1 MRKLATA
8 LAVSIALSSGTAQA
22 LSLGEIEMRSALNQ
36 PMNAEIR
43 LSSVRAGELDG
54 MIVKLASPEAFARA
68 GIDRIPVLANLEFT
82 VSEATQSI
90 IITSRSPVVEPFLN
104 FLLEVDW
111 TSGRMVREYTVLL
124 DPPVF
129 LTPNTSARTD
139 TLADSPAIVQRDDTS
154 LVTPT
159 LIQRDSQVIPGDI
172 VSFDSDGGEAV
183 SLDALELDAIGVA
196 AGQRAQA
203 TGDAARSAT
212 DSLVGGDVID
222 LTSDIGGEVVTLSDL
237 DTSQVG
243 VPSSDGL
250 FDGGEVVT
258 LTDLGAP
265 NTSAQ
270 TTFSADG
277 LPDVQLFG
285 GGSEAG
291 DVVSGSEIVSLDNL
305 SGTSSAGGTITVQR
319 GDTLGEI
326 AANAAGNGVSAQQ
339 MMMALLAA
347 NESAFINGNINLV
360 KSGATLRIPD
370 ASEASRISQAEAL
383 AGINDQNRL
392 WQEYRDST
400 RSGQRATQ
408 VAQAPTPAAEPN
420 DSSGLTDQAAAI
432 LERARTEVLRRE
444 ELSIVADSESTTTS
458 ASATSD
464 ESSENSDAA
473 VGEINR
479 RIQLAREE
487 LASSVRETEDLDD
500 QAEAL
505 KDTGEN
511 LDTLVTLQQNDIAQL
526 EASLEAAKSANNNA
540 LNGAQA
546 AAGDAANA
554 AGDALNGAGDALS
567 GAANGAGDALSGV
580 ADGAGDALTGA
591 ADGAGN
597 LIGGAADGLEN
608 TASNALS
615 SAGEGL
621 EAVELVGGDA
631 ADSVADSA
639 NAAAAAT
646 ATAAS
651 NAGSA
656 ASDAAGES
664 KGWLDGVMSSNLK
677 WIPIGLGAIFG
688 LGLLGTLFMGRRK
701 RSDVDD
707 IELDDVEFLDE
718 MDSVG
723 GAGSAAHAGADF
735 DDEIDGVQS
744 AASAG
749 YSNVAGAGA
758 AAAAGVAGAG
768 AAVAS
773 GMGGNDDDYQS
784 DEHFGATADAA
795 HDANAGIE
803 DLDHDD
809 TISEV
814 DVYLAYGLHGQ
825 AEELLTK
832 AIDRD
837 SDNAEYQ
844 SKLLETYAAQGNAE
858 GYSATAEQFEQ
869 KFGASHPAWAG
880 IAHQGTQLDPSNP
893 LFSGAGA
900 AGAAGALG
908 VAGAAGAAA
917 SMGASQFDDTAS
929 SADDFANAADSA
941 DDFASISG
949 DFAGVDGAA
958 ADDGDE
964 SHLMDQ
970 SIDPAFAF
978 DEADLEATG
987 DFSQIA
993 DEIAADVGDDTAS
1006 LDFPS
1011 LDSAGDS
1018 LGSIA
1023 GSAKGAALGAAG
1035 AAAAGAAGI
1044 AGTVGD
1050 KASNAVND
1058 MSLDMPELP
1067 DLDATSNL
1075 SGAAEDL
1082 TLDLNQL
1089 SGDMELDSTEL
1100 LDDSIHS
1107 VDSLNLPTSDDTM
1120 LAGTDSLESVDEM
1133 DTMMDLAKAYI
1144 DMGDNDSASSALDE
1158 IVKSGSPQQ
1167 VSEAETL
1174 KRKIS

>member
-1 MRKLATA
+1 
-8 LAVSIALSSGTAQA
+8 
-22 LSLGEIEMRSALNQ
+22 MRSALNQ
-36 PMNAEIR
+36 PMNAEIG
-43 LSSVRAGELDG
+43 LSSVRSGELDG

-68 GIDRIPVLANLEFT
+68 GIDRTSVLSDLEFT

-90 IITSRSPVVEPFLN
+90 IITSRTPVVEPFLN

-129 LTPNTSARTD
+129 LTPNTSTRSD
-139 TLADSPAIVQRDDTS
+139 TVADSPAIVQRDDTS

-159 LIQRDSQVIPGDI
+159 LIQRDAQVIPGDI
-172 VSFDSDGGEAV
+172 VSFDTDGGELV
-183 SLDALELDAIGVA
+183 TLDSLDSGAIDLA
-196 AGQRAQA
+196 AEERASA
-203 TGDAARSAT
+203 ASDAARSAT
-212 DSLVGGDVID
+212 SSLVGGD
-222 LTSDIGGEVVTLSDL
+222 LLGSELGGEVVTLSDL
-237 DTSQVG
+237 DPAQVG
-243 VPSSDGL
+243 VANSNTD
-250 FDGGEVVT
+250 FEGGEVIT

-265 NTSAQ
+265 NTAAQ
-270 TTFSADG
+270 TSFTAGG
-277 LPDVQLFG
+277 LPEVQLFG

-291 DVVSGSEIVSLDNL
+291 DVISGSEIQGSEIVSLDNL
-305 SGTSSAGGTITVQR
+305 SGTSSSSGSTVTVQR
-319 GDTLGEI
+319 GDTLGAI
-326 AANAAGNGVSAQQ
+326 ATNAAGNGVSAQQ

-360 KSGATLRIPD
+360 KAGATLRIPD
-370 ASEASRISQAEAL
+370 ASEATRLSQADAL

-408 VAQAPTPAAEPN
+408 VAQAPTPSADAA
-420 DSSGLTDQAAAI
+420 DTSGLTDQAAAI
-432 LERARTEVLRRE
+432 LERARTEVLRRD

-473 VGEINR
+473 VGDINR

-487 LASSVRETEDLDD
+487 LASSVRETEDLDE
-500 QAEAL
+500 QASAI

-511 LDTLVTLQQNDIAQL
+511 LDTLVNLQENDIAKL
-526 EASLEAAKSANNNA
+526 EAALEAAKNGGDSAVDGVQ
-540 LNGAQA
+540 GAV
-546 AAGDAANA
+546 GDVTGA
-554 AGDALNGAGDALS
+554 AGDALS
-567 GAANGAGDALSGV
+567 GAADGASDLVGGAGDA
-580 ADGAGDALTGA
+580 A
-591 ADGAGN
+591 N
-597 LIGGAADGLEN
+597 
-608 TASNALS
+608 NALA
-615 SAGEGL
+615 SAGEQL
-621 EAVELVGGDA
+621 ESVELIGDGA
-631 ADSVADSA
+631 SESA

-646 ATAAS
+646 AAAAS
-651 NAGSA
+651 DASSA
-656 ASDAAGES
+656 VSDAAGES

-688 LGLLGTLFMGRRK
+688 LGLLGTLFMGRKK
-701 RSDVDD
+701 RSKFEDD
-707 IELDDVEFLDE
+707 ELDDVEFLDE

-723 GAGSAAHAGADF
+723 GAGAGASARSEMDF

-749 YSNVAGAGA
+749 YSDVSGAGAAAAAAGVAGVAGAGA
-758 AAAAGVAGAG
+758 AAASMGADNSDFEDDESAGTRVAPHG
-768 AAVAS
+768 
-773 GMGGNDDDYQS
+773 
-784 DEHFGATADAA
+784 ADA
-795 HDANAGIE
+795 NLE

-825 AEELLTK
+825 AEELLNK

-844 SKLLETYAAQGNAE
+844 TKLLETYAAQGNSE
-858 GYSATAEQFEQ
+858 GYSDTANQFHQ

-880 IAHQGTQLDPSNP
+880 IASKGVELDPGNG
-893 LFSGAGA
+893 LFSGA
-900 AGAAGALG
+900 AGDVASVGVGRFDEAPSMDGSDFGSVDDSGSSSDSEMSSVSRDFSGGDG
-908 VAGAAGAAA
+908 VA
-917 SMGASQFDDTAS
+917 S
-929 SADDFANAADSA
+929 
-941 DDFASISG
+941 
-949 DFAGVDGAA
+949 
-958 ADDGDE
+958 DDGDE

-993 DEIAADVGDDTAS
+993 DEIAADVGDDTSS

-1011 LDSAGDS
+1011 LDKAGDA
-1018 LGSIA
+1018 LGA
-1023 GSAKGAALGAAG
+1023 ATGSAKGVALGAAG

-1050 KASNAVND
+1050 KASNAMND
-1058 MSLDMPELP
+1058 MSLDMP

-1089 SGDMELDSTEL
+1089 SGDMDLDSTEL
-1100 LDDSIHS
+1100 LDDSINS
-1107 VDSLNLPTSDDTM
+1107 VDSLNLPSSDDTM